1 MTRRR
6 ASWTSGDTGKFFLI
20 SSQRLIISHRV
31 SARSREVQTGLIL
44 THVENVPY
52 TMFMSSQ
59 WKTRRGSRPEDDK
72 ESHKQSGEGNPP
84 WET

>member
-1 MTRRR
+1 M
-6 ASWTSGDTGKFFLI
+6 
-20 SSQRLIISHRV
+20 
-31 SARSREVQTGLIL
+31 QTGLIL
-44 THVENVPY
+44 THVDNVPY
-52 TMFMSSQ
+52 TMFIPYQ